1 MRLAKNERI
10 VTAYA
15 RLACGPGW
23 SNMPVW
29 IVVRDANGNLREECM
44 QPDEQT
50 AEIAH
55 LYNVSEA
62 AHYAMVA
69 AVERAIKR
77 K

>member
-1 MRLAKNERI
+1 MRLEKNERI

-15 RLACGPGW
+15 QRASGPGW

-29 IVVRDANGNLREECM
+29 VIVRDANGNLREECI

-55 LYNVSEA
+55 LFHVSEA
-62 AHYAMVA
+62 AHFAMVA

-77 K
+77 